1 MPNFEYEVMDRELK
15 VRNGQAEAAGDG
27 PLRDSLIQQGFF
39 VLNIRRAHGGA
50 ASVALSRVQEKNPIG
65 LVWGE
70 MLKRLFYRVKITDLV
85 LFSGQLAVMVE
96 SGLHLLKS
104 LKALAGE
111 TINKHFKNTID
122 QIAAD
127 IEAGSTLA
135 GALEKHPWVFDKIY
149 VSLARAGEESGQLPA
164 VLNQLTVY
172 LEKTAYLR
180 QKVMAAL
187 SYPIVI
193 LSVTTIILFIMVI
206 KIVPI
211 FEGVYNR
218 VNAQLPAPTLMLIT
232 VSQVIRSNILMTL
245 LLMVLVGL
253 GSYFVIQTDRGR
265 YLFDRLKL
273 SLPIFGPLIHKA
285 AVAKFCRTLSTLV
298 QSGVP
303 LLEALEISSGVAE
316 NRVIQSAIHQGIA
329 KVREGGTIADSLRQS
344 GQFPALVTQMV
355 ATGEETGQ
363 LPALLGKSAL
373 YYEQQ
378 VDATVTALSSL
389 LEPVLIV
396 FMGMIAAAIIVS
408 LYLPIFNLGRAIRS
422 GAGAF

>member
-15 VRNGQAEAAGDG
+15 VKNGQAEAAGDG

-70 MLKRLFYRVKITDLV
+70 MLKRLVYRVKITDLV

-96 SGLHLLKS
+96 SGLHLLRS
-104 LKALAGE
+104 LKALASE
-111 TINKHFKNTID
+111 TINKNFKNTID
-122 QIAAD
+122 QVAAD

-149 VSLARAGEESGQLPA
+149 VSLVRAGEESGQLPA

-172 LEKTAYLR
+172 LEKTDYLR
-180 QKVMAAL
+180 KKIVGAL
-187 SYPIVI
+187 SYPIII
-193 LSVTTIILFIMVI
+193 LSVTVLILFVMII

-211 FEGVYNR
+211 FEDVYSR
-218 VNAQLPAPTLMLIT
+218 ANASLPAPTLMLIA

-245 LLMVLVGL
+245 LLMVFVGV

-265 YLFDRLKL
+265 YLFDRFKL
-273 SLPIFGPLIHKA
+273 SFPIFGPLIQKA
-285 AVAKFCRTLSTLV
+285 AVAKVCRTLSTLI
-298 QSGVP
+298 QRGVP
-303 LLEALEISSGVAE
+303 LLEALEISSEVAG

-363 LPALLGKSAL
+363 LPAMLGKSAL

-378 VDATVTALSSL
+378 VDITVTALSTL
-389 LEPVLIV
+389 LEPILIV
-396 FMGMIAAAIIVS
+396 FMGLIGAAIIVS
-408 LYLPIFNLGRAIRS
+408 LYLPIFGLGRAIRS